1 MCETHT
7 HGPDAIATVPQHIS
21 WNAYLNQRVATA
33 LEQTL
38 TRTPT
43 IWSFLTDETVAQFT
57 TLPTSD
63 QQLAYIIDKITLHYT
78 MQAGNAYMQGD
89 STKGNALMQEMKE
102 AITKAQQ
109 EIANNKK

>member
-7 HGPDAIATVPQHIS
+7 HGPDAIATAPQHIS

-43 IWSFLTDETVAQFT
+43 IWSFLTDETVDQFIQ
-57 TLPTSD
+57 LPTPE
-63 QQLAYIIDKITLHYT
+63 QQLACIVDKITQYYT
-78 MQAGNAYMQGD
+78 MHAGNAYMQGD
-89 STKGNALMQEMKE
+89 TTKGNALMQEMKE
-102 AITKAQQ
+102 ALTKAQQ